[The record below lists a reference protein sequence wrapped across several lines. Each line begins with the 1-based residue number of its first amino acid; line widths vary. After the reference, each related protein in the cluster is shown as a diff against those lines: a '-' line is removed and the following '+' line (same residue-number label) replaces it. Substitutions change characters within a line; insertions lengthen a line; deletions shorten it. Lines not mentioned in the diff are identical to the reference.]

1 MGFEC
6 QLRSDN
12 PGPVGK
18 ADAAGGHEWAQE
30 RSRPRLSLF

>member
-18 ADAAGGHEWAQE
+18 AVAAGGHEQAH
-30 RSRPRLSLF
+30 RVHAVHAPD